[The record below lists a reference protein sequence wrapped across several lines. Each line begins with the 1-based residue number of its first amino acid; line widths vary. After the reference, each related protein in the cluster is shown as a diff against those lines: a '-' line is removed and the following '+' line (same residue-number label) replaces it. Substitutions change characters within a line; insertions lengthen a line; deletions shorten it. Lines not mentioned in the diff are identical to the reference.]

1 MALIKNSNAKRLMKD
16 AVVLDLG
23 DIQRQA
29 DALLERARCEAECIL
44 AEAKSESQKLIDS
57 ASEIGHEKGLQKGLE
72 EGRGEGRREGREEV
86 VASLKPQL
94 DALIANWENALERW
108 EHDREE
114 LLLAA
119 REDVLAFAF
128 ALGQKLTHRIIEAD
142 PTVVQ
147 DQLAEALSLLS
158 RPSAVTITIN
168 PADREHVESVLDQL
182 VTVCGTCDHAELRD
196 DANVSRG
203 GCVLRTSG
211 GEIDATIDTQLDR
224 IAESLLP
231 WTTTREDREA

>member
-1 MALIKNSNAKRLMKD
+1 MALIKNSHAKRLMKE

-29 DALLERARCEAECIL
+29 DTLIARAQREADRII

-57 ASEIGHEKGLQKGLE
+57 ASEIGYEKGLQKGLE
-72 EGRGEGRREGREEV
+72 EGREQGRQEGREKVIAE
-86 VASLKPQL
+86 LKPQL
-94 DALIANWENALERW
+94 ESLITSWEKALERW
-108 EHDREE
+108 ERDRAEM
-114 LLLAA
+114 LLAA

-128 ALGQKLTHRIIEAD
+128 ALGQKLTHRIIDAD

-147 DQLAEALSLLS
+147 DQLAEALSQIS

-168 PADREHVESVLDQL
+168 PADREHVEAVLSEL
-182 VTVCGTCDHAELRD
+182 VTACGACEHADLRD
-196 DANVSRG
+196 DTHTARG

-211 GEIDATIDTQLDR
+211 GEIDATIDTQLAR

-231 WTTTREDREA
+231 WATAPEGRET

>member
-1 MALIKNSNAKRLMKD
+1 MALIKSSNARGLLKD

-29 DALLERARCEAECIL
+29 DALLERARREAERIV
-44 AEAKSESQKLIDS
+44 ADARAESQQLIDS
-57 ASEIGHEKGLQKGLE
+57 ASETGREEGLQSGLE
-72 EGRGEGRREGREEV
+72 EGREQGRRVGREEV
-86 VASLKPQL
+86 IESLKTQL
-94 DALIANWENALERW
+94 GELISNWQNALEQW
-108 EHDREE
+108 ERDREE
-114 LLLAA
+114 MLLAA

-128 ALGQKLTHRIIEAD
+128 ALGQKVTHRIIEAD

-168 PADREHVESVLDQL
+168 PADREHVEQVLDEL
-182 VTVCGTCDHAELRD
+182 VTVCGACEHAELRD
-196 DANVSRG
+196 DSSIARG

-211 GEIDATIDTQLDR
+211 GEVDATIDTQLAR
-224 IAESLLP
+224 IAEALLP
-231 WTTTREDREA
+231 WAATHNEQEQ